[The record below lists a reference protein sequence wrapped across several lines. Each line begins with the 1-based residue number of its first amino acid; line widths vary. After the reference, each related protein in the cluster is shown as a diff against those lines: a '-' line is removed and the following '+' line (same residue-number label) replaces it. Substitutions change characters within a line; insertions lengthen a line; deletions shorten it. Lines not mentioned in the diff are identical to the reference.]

1 MPLLLGVAFAFAGV
15 ADLVVFL
22 VFLVGVGPSIS
33 VTSSRL
39 LLDLPLASL
48 NLPGP
53 PGHLFPV
60 ISLLNGVIGH
70 LKSVTHPVCDAL
82 MSVICSYRMQ

>member
-1 MPLLLGVAFAFAGV
+1 MPLPLGVTFA
-15 ADLVVFL
+15 ADLLAFL
-22 VFLVGVGPSIS
+22 VLLVGVGPSIL

-39 LLDLPLASL
+39 LVDPPLASL

-53 PGHLFPV
+53 PGCLFPV

-70 LKSVTHPVCDAL
+70 LRSVHNL
-82 MSVICSYRMQ
+82 SVMPLCW